1 MKGNVRRNENFKEST
16 SFSSRCSFKTDLMG
30 TQKTE
35 KNESSTLD
43 KTSPVISAD
52 KGNEITSI
60 SVQSQSSNSLEN
72 VEKEEAESTDVKP
85 VEVEK
90 QWETQR
96 VKSTLTKE
104 AHKVK
109 SAPGKGRSKA
119 LHVR

>member
-1 MKGNVRRNENFKEST
+1 
-16 SFSSRCSFKTDLMG
+16 MG

-35 KNESSTLD
+35 KNESSPLD
-43 KTSPVISAD
+43 KASPVIGAD

-72 VEKEEAESTDVKP
+72 VAKEEAESTDVKP

-104 AHKVK
+104 VHKVK
-109 SAPGKGRSKA
+109 SAPWKRLK
-119 LHVR
+119 